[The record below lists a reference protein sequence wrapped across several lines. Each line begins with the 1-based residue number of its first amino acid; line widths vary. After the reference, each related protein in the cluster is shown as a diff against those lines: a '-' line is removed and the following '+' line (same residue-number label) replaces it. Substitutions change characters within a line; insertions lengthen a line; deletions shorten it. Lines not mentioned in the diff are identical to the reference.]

1 MSRLFSRPPYIGRV
15 DTRPWRQ
22 PDGTT
27 DQRVVLIGIHGIVA
41 ALTPAEAYNLAN
53 QITDHA
59 ETLERNAHAP
69 VA

>member
-1 MSRLFSRPPYIGRV
+1 M
-15 DTRPWRQ
+15 
-22 PDGTT
+22 
-27 DQRVVLIGIHGIVA
+27 LIGIHGIVA